1 MNLKEAIKKTVKAL
15 WMMMPVLA
23 GIVLLVSVASVIF
36 KPEIYARIFTGS
48 FADSIIG
55 SFLGSILAGNPITSY
70 IVGGELLEQ
79 GVSLMAVTAFI
90 VAWVTVGLVQLPA
103 ESILLGKRFAIT
115 RNVLSF
121 FMAIIIA
128 ILVVVIIWNEVKKV
142 ESLYTSF

>member
-1 MNLKEAIKKTVKAL
+1 MNLKESVRKTGKAL
-15 WMMMPVLA
+15 WMMAPVLV

-36 KPEIYARIFTGS
+36 KPEIYASIFTGS

-70 IVGGELLEQ
+70 IIGGELLEQ

-90 VAWVTVGLVQLPA
+90 VAWVTVGIVQLPA

-115 RNVLSF
+115 RNILSF
-121 FMAIIIA
+121 IMAIIIA
-128 ILVVVIIWNEVKKV
+128 IVVVII
-142 ESLYTSF
+142 